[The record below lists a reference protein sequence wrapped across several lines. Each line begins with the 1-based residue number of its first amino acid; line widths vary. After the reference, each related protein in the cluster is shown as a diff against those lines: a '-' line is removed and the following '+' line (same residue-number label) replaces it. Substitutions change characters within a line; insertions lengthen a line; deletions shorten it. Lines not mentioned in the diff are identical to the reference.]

1 MPGVCIVH
9 KYLKNSLLIL
19 IIFIIGI
26 ALGSHYNLFIQ
37 NLMEHIEGEID
48 HGAGKEK
55 LYFCPTSAE
64 VVAHQYSSEAF
75 QVGTLYWQMDY
86 QKWKAPDNIGFMQA
100 LINQNNNLVCY
111 YHWSN
116 PEDKGNYLWMTIHL
130 SPSVNQIAKPYG
142 TYWAKEEK
150 QVLCTAGI
158 NACAFIL
165 SESSKRIIPQ
175 N

>member
-1 MPGVCIVH
+1 MY
-9 KYLKNSLLIL
+9 KFLKNSLFIL

-26 ALGSHYNLFIQ
+26 AVGSYYNPFIQ
-37 NLMEHIEGEID
+37 DLMERIGEKTN
-48 HGAGKEK
+48 HGSKTPE
-55 LYFCPTSAE
+55 LHFCPPAAE
-64 VVAHQYSSEAF
+64 VVKHQYSSEAF

-86 QKWKAPDNIGFMQA
+86 QGWKAPDSIGFMQA

-111 YHWSN
+111 YHWRN
-116 PEDKGNYLWMTIHL
+116 PTEKGTYLWMTIHL
-130 SPSVNQIAKPYG
+130 SPSVNQIVKPYG
-142 TYWAKEEK
+142 GYWAKEEK
-150 QVLCTAGI
+150 QLLCTAGI